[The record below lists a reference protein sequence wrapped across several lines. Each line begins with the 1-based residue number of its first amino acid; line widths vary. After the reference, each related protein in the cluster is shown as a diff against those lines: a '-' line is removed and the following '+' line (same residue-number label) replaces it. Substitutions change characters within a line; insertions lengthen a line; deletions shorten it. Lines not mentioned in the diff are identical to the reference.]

1 MISKTVLAALVA
13 GSFAFGL
20 PAAQAQF
27 TGAGANVTPVEK
39 ILSQGKDDQYVAVEG
54 YIVQKVGNKDYIF
67 KDKTGEI
74 RVEIKDRV
82 FANQPV
88 SSTTK
93 VLLEG
98 EVDKDWTGPME
109 IDVKKLTVV
118 K

>member
-1 MISKTVLAALVA
+1 MFSKTVLATLVA

-20 PAAQAQF
+20 PVAQAQF
-27 TGAGANVTPVEK
+27 TGGTNITPVEK
-39 ILSQGKDDQYVAVEG
+39 VLSQGKDDQYVAVEG
-54 YIVQKVGNKDYIF
+54 FIVQKIGHKDYIF

-82 FANQPV
+82 FANQQV
-88 SSTTK
+88 SPKTK
-93 VLLEG
+93 VMLEG

-109 IDVKKLTVV
+109 IDVKRLTVV